1 MKIACGFDHA
11 GFVLKEQVMKA
22 VADAGHEA
30 IDLGTHSTEP
40 VDYPDV
46 AIKVGRT
53 VTSGVA
59 ERGILVCG
67 SGAGVSVA
75 ASKIDGIRAATIHDE
90 YSAHQAV
97 EHDDVNVLCLGS
109 RVIGDQLAIEI
120 VTKYL
125 ASEFNGEERHVR
137 RLGKLN
143 AIESSHGRGP
153 SSA

>member
-11 GFVLKEQVMKA
+11 GFTLKPAIMQA
-22 VADAGHEA
+22 VVDAGHEP
-30 IDLGTHSTEP
+30 IDLGTHSAEP

-46 AIKVGRT
+46 AIKLGRT
-53 VTSGVA
+53 VNSGVA

-75 ASKIDGIRAATIHDE
+75 ASKIKGIRAATLHDE

-109 RVIGDQLAIEI
+109 RVIGEQLAIEI
-120 VTKYL
+120 VQKFL
-125 ASEFNGEERHVR
+125 ASKFNGEERHMR
-137 RLGKLN
+137 RLVKVN
-143 AIESSHGRGP
+143 QIDDR
-153 SSA
+153 